1 MIKSV
6 FSANLFA
13 GKVAVVTG
21 GGSGIGLRTARELAQ
36 LGATVVIGGRNEEKL
51 KSSVETIRAEGGTVH
66 AFPLNIREPEQVKS
80 FFEQVVATCGTLD
93 CLVNNA
99 GGQFPS
105 PAEKISPKGWRA
117 VVDTNLNGTFFVTQE
132 AFNQAFREKGGA
144 IVNIIANMW
153 NGFPNMCHTGAA
165 RAGVDNLTKTL
176 AVEWGRYGVRI
187 NSVAPGA
194 IYSSGI
200 KTYDPEFQKFFLQAG
215 KHNQTYRLGSEA
227 EVAAAICFLLSPAAN
242 FISGET
248 LKVDG
253 AESLPHHSFAP
264 VDHGLLPPWDE

>member
-93 CLVNNA
+93 FLVNNA

-105 PAEKISPKGWRA
+105 PA
-117 VVDTNLNGTFFVTQE
+117 
-132 AFNQAFREKGGA
+132 
-144 IVNIIANMW
+144 
-153 NGFPNMCHTGAA
+153 
-165 RAGVDNLTKTL
+165 
-176 AVEWGRYGVRI
+176 
-187 NSVAPGA
+187 
-194 IYSSGI
+194 
-200 KTYDPEFQKFFLQAG
+200 
-215 KHNQTYRLGSEA
+215 
-227 EVAAAICFLLSPAAN
+227 
-242 FISGET
+242 
-248 LKVDG
+248 
-253 AESLPHHSFAP
+253 
-264 VDHGLLPPWDE
+264 